1 MGMSTVTLMTNLA
14 REEAASQAVDL
25 AHWLSAEGHTVRVP
39 DADAAELGLDRHA
52 AVDLGED
59 CDLAVSL
66 GGDGSMLR
74 SVRLVADHGVPVLGV
89 NHGNLG
95 YLTEVEPDDVKQ
107 AILSFFAGEHQI
119 EERMRLDVE
128 VLRTGDKVVA
138 RALNEAVLEKIHN
151 GRTVRL
157 AVSIDGEYFTTF
169 AADGIVVATPTGSTA
184 YSFSARG
191 PIIDPGYRALLL
203 TPVAPHMLFDRSLVL
218 APDSEIRVDVLDDRP
233 SELAVDGMETAQLA
247 PGDAIV
253 CTASAEPARLVTFGK
268 RDFHGIL
275 KTKFGL
281 DQLDAR

>member
-1 MGMSTVTLMTNLA
+1 MAMSVVTLMTNLA
-14 REEAASQAVDL
+14 REGAASQAVEL
-25 AHWLSAEGHTVRVP
+25 AGWLEADGHSVRLP
-39 DADAAELGLDRHA
+39 EADAAALGLESTA
-52 AVDLGED
+52 YEVDALGVG

-74 SVRLVADHGVPVLGV
+74 SVGLVADHGVPVLGV

-95 YLTEVEPDDVKQ
+95 YLTEVEPDGVKE
-107 AILSFFAGEHQI
+107 AIGAFFAGEHQI

-128 VLRTGDKVVA
+128 IVTSSGRTVA

-157 AVSIDGEYFTTF
+157 SVSIDGEYFTTF

-184 YSFSARG
+184 YSFSVRG
-191 PIIDPGYRALLL
+191 PIVDPGYRALLL
-203 TPVAPHMLFDRSLVL
+203 TAVAPHMLFDRSLVL
-218 APDSEIRVDVLDDRP
+218 SPESEIRVEVLADRP
-233 SELAVDGMETAQLA
+233 SELAVDGVESARLD

-253 CTASAEPARLVTFGK
+253 CTTSSKPALLVTFGR

-275 KTKFGL
+275 KSKFGL
-281 DQLDAR
+281 NER